1 MKYYKNLS
9 IDESDFIHYVARPFR
24 AHLLPK
30 LFACICMEYHSSDS
44 NADGRC
50 AYRKAAE
57 ETGFGPGRFENRNGT
72 GVCAFRIMRDARQM
86 GEIHFE
92 SHIKHIIY
100 IKDYFRVSS
109 PLLP

>member
-1 MKYYKNLS
+1 
-9 IDESDFIHYVARPFR
+9 
-24 AHLLPK
+24 
-30 LFACICMEYHSSDS
+30 MEHHSADS